1 MTTSLVAAPVDL
13 PAGPGA
19 SVPAPPGLPGG
30 AVAAPVSGRP
40 LRTARRLRVPPS
52 VVLAAIALAVIVLA
66 AAFPDALSPHD
77 PLAVDPTHT
86 LAPPSATYPLGTDEN
101 GRDVLSR
108 IIHGTRNSLLLG
120 FGAIAIGLVAGTVL
134 GLLAGLGARWVDAAL
149 MRTMDVG
156 LAFPELLLALVVIA
170 VAGGGTRNALLAIGI
185 ASTPS
190 YARLVRAQT
199 LGVRR
204 AGYVEAARATGLSES
219 AVVLRHV
226 LPNAVKPVL
235 VLATIGVGTAT
246 VAGAALSFLGL
257 GTTPPTPEWG
267 SMLSTARNFV
277 ELSWWYGLFPGLAIT
292 VLVLSTSV
300 LGRHLQRRAEGGLR

>member
-13 PAGPGA
+13 PAGAGG
-19 SVPAPPGLPGG
+19 SSGGSAP
-30 AVAAPVSGRP
+30 AVAPASDRP

-52 VVLAAIALAVIVLA
+52 AVLAAIALALIVLA
-66 AAFPDALSPHD
+66 AAFPDVLAPHD
-77 PLAVDPTHT
+77 PLAVDPTQT
-86 LAPPSATYPLGTDEN
+86 LASPNAAHLLGTDEN

-108 IIHGTRNSLLLG
+108 IVYGTRNSLLLG
-120 FGAIAIGLVAGTVL
+120 FGAIAIGLVAGTVI
-134 GLLAGLGARWVDAAL
+134 GLLAGLGARWIDTVL

-204 AGYVEAARATGLSES
+204 AGYVEAARATGLSET

-226 LPNAVKPVL
+226 LPNAVKP
-235 VLATIGVGTAT
+235 AR
-246 VAGAALSFLGL
+246 
-257 GTTPPTPEWG
+257 PPWR
-267 SMLSTARNFV
+267 AR
-277 ELSWWYGLFPGLAIT
+277 P
-292 VLVLSTSV
+292 
-300 LGRHLQRRAEGGLR
+300 

>member
-1 MTTSLVAAPVDL
+1 MTTSLVAQPATSGPSATSGPV
-13 PAGPGA
+13 
-19 SVPAPPGLPGG
+19 PPGSAP
-30 AVAAPVSGRP
+30 AASPRSDRP

-52 VVLAAIALAVIVLA
+52 VVLAAIALVVIVLA
-66 AAFPDALSPHD
+66 AAFPDALAPND
-77 PLAVDPTHT
+77 PLAVDPTQT
-86 LAPPSATYPLGTDEN
+86 LASPSAAHLLGTDEN

-108 IIHGTRNSLLLG
+108 IVYGTRNSLLLG

-134 GLLAGLGARWVDAAL
+134 GLLAGLGARWVDTVL

-204 AGYVEAARATGLSES
+204 AGYVEAARATGLSETS
-219 AVVLRHV
+219 VVLRHV

-267 SMLSTARNFV
+267 SMLSTARNFI

>member
-1 MTTSLVAAPVDL
+1 MSTSVRTPST
-13 PAGPGA
+13 PTAGGA
-19 SVPAPPGLPGG
+19 SADSAAGATPDAAAGTPSAPA
-30 AVAAPVSGRP
+30 
-40 LRTARRLRVPPS
+40 LRTVRRSQVPPS
-52 VVLAAIALAVIVLA
+52 VALAALALLVVVAA
-66 AAFPDALSPHD
+66 AAFPDALAPQD
-77 PLAVDPTHT
+77 PLAVDPTQT
-86 LAPPSATYPLGTDEN
+86 LAPPSGAHLLGTDEN

-108 IIHGTRNSLLLG
+108 IVHGTRNSLLLG
-120 FGAIAIGLVAGTVL
+120 FGAIAIGLVAGTAL
-134 GLLAGLGARWVDAAL
+134 GLLAGLGNRVVDALL

-170 VAGGGTRNALLAIGI
+170 IAGGGTRNALLAIGI

-204 AGYVEAARATGLSES
+204 AGYVEAARATGLSET

-235 VLATIGVGTAT
+235 VLATIGIGTAT

-300 LGRHLQRRAEGGLR
+300 LGRHLQRRAEEGVR